1 MIASRGVRCR
11 TEVVPYERSKR
22 ETSCSSRTRIG
33 AFWIGVGQLERAV
46 VSRSADFCA
55 DGNCDRVYCR
65 AAPWGESRE
74 AGYSGRE
81 KFLDAGTVH
90 DADGDDYYRRVCG
103 GFDADCVSR
112 DSSAGWN
119 SEDAARRGGAGG
131 AFFDADV
138 ADLVGPEPDFQ
149 RAVCSGAGASREG
162 DGLPRGGRGGVSGA
176 GGGVGDGAVVFGG
189 DADGD
194 EKRDAG
200 VVVQHQRADSAD
212 ADAFFVAEHC
222 DDGDFDRGVGGDRVF
237 VDAFAGKCAVRGIAR
252 PSVRAD
258 SGEPGSEEQ
267 AGGVAG
273 VPPAADSVGCGASLL
288 VSGGCVPHFAAGR
301 VGGTGFE
308 YIQLDVYYRWAF
320 AALAAEAVHARGGG
334 LRAGDGRGADPVSI
348 LRGDFRDDCVNGRGG
363 R

>member
-65 AAPWGESRE
+65 EAAEGEAGE
-74 AGYSGRE
+74 GGYSGRE
-81 KFLDAGTVH
+81 KFLDGGAVH
-90 DADGDDYYRRVCG
+90 DADGDDYYRRICG
-103 GFDADCVSR
+103 GVGTDCVPR
-112 DSSAGWN
+112 DPGAGWD

-131 AFFDADV
+131 SFFDADIT
-138 ADLVGPEPDFQ
+138 DLVGLEPDFQ

-162 DGLPRGGRGGVSGA
+162 DGLPRRGRGGVSGA

-212 ADAFFVAEHC
+212 ADVVFLAEHC
-222 DDGDFDRGVGGDRVF
+222 DDGEPYCGVGADYLVF
-237 VDAFAGKCAVRGIAR
+237 
-252 PSVRAD
+252 
-258 SGEPGSEEQ
+258 
-267 AGGVAG
+267 
-273 VPPAADSVGCGASLL
+273 
-288 VSGGCVPHFAAGR
+288 
-301 VGGTGFE
+301 
-308 YIQLDVYYRWAF
+308 
-320 AALAAEAVHARGGG
+320 
-334 LRAGDGRGADPVSI
+334 
-348 LRGDFRDDCVNGRGG
+348 
-363 R
+363 